1 MADLTRDAIL
11 ALPAGPALDALVAER
26 VLGWT
31 RIKVPNPIPP
41 GRGCDALRLPDGS
54 TFVVNGGHAPRAL
67 PAYSTDIAAAWAVVE
82 HLCPTAN
89 VSEPW
94 FTLYSSGGKWVAD
107 FNRYTGGAAADTVPL
122 AIARAA
128 LLATREEDRTD
139 G

>member
-1 MADLTRDAIL
+1 MADLTRAAVL

-31 RIKVPNPIPP
+31 RSTDPRCLGWWNDPTDLGRPVSPNW
-41 GRGCDALRLPDGS
+41 
-54 TFVVNGGHAPRAL
+54 L

-82 HLCPTAN
+82 HMRARGFHPLIGYCEQVHDTPMPE
-89 VSEPW
+89 VQ
-94 FTLYSSGGKWVAD
+94 FVHDSGSPDGYVNCDCNPCASM
-107 FNRYTGGAAADTVPL
+107 PH
-122 AIARAA
+122 AIVVAA